1 MGQIAP
7 FISKKTID
15 KGKNKNLGGEIHPDF
30 LCILPIDKLAA
41 RPRSRRA
48 KFYYTTPA
56 SILSSKK
63 CEKIEQNIYPEI
75 VHLFL

>member
-1 MGQIAP
+1 MSLGQEMLPSGLLA
-7 FISKKTID
+7 
-15 KGKNKNLGGEIHPDF
+15 GKNKNLDEEIHPDF
-30 LCILPIDKLAA
+30 LYILPIDKSAA

-56 SILSSKK
+56 SILSSKIFK
-63 CEKIEQNIYPEI
+63 KIEQNIYPEI